1 METYVQYAWH
11 VMAWVMAWHLHDVS
25 YIEQTDIIYAYKG
38 PACAP
43 TCTFCTDQVGLC
55 HVS

>member
-11 VMAWVMAWHLHDVS
+11 VMAWHLHDVS
-25 YIEQTDIIYAYKG
+25 YIEQTYQPTDIIYAYKG

>member
-11 VMAWVMAWHLHDVS
+11 VMAWHLHDVS
-25 YIEQTDIIYAYKG
+25 YIEQTYQPTDIIYAYKE